1 MFPLEVS
8 RELQSSCWP
17 QDHSLLSLVPGWR
30 LNPKPVHERG
40 RWREA
45 SVPSRLCRA
54 ARDLAS
60 PECVIER
67 ERERERKRKR
77 DSRGGETEYRRKRE
91 KDGAGDFPDGAVIK
105 TLISQCKEI
114 FQPWMGN

>member
-40 RWREA
+40 SWREA

-67 ERERERKRKR
+67 EREREREREIAEEGKQ
-77 DSRGGETEYRRKRE
+77 STGERRE